1 MDQLPIFFDVRGRD
15 CLLVGGGEV
24 AARKAELLRRAGS
37 RITVIAP
44 ALGPTLTALAAAGEI
59 RHVAAAFSE
68 SNVAGHVLA
77 IAATDDPAVN
87 AAVAAAGRMRG
98 VPVNVVD
105 DPAHCDF
112 IFPSVVDR
120 SPLLIAI
127 STGGAAPM
135 LARSLRAR
143 LETQI
148 PAGYGRLA
156 ALLQRFRGQLKARL
170 PLKARR
176 HFVETLLD
184 GPVPELVFSGREDEA
199 AATLQRAL
207 ETADAAPPR
216 GEVSLIGAGPGDPDL
231 LTFRALRLMQRAD
244 IVLYDRLVPDSILD
258 LVRRDAERVYVG
270 KRRDYH
276 ALRQEEINQLL
287 VEHARAG
294 RHVVRLKGGDPFVF
308 GRGGEEIAT
317 LAAEGIPFQVV
328 PGITAAN
335 GCAAYAGIPLTHR
348 DHAHSVL
355 FVTGHLRGG
364 GGGIDLEIDWE
375 ALVRP
380 AQTVVIYMG
389 LGAIE
394 VICRELRRHGMRA
407 DMPAALIERGTT
419 HAQRVLTG
427 TLQTLPDL
435 VASHEVHAP
444 TLLIIGEV
452 VTLRERLAWFHP
464 EQPPAR
470 KPG

>member
-1 MDQLPIFFDVRGRD
+1 MDHLPVFFDVRGRD

-37 RITVIAP
+37 RITVVAP
-44 ALGPTLTALAAAGEI
+44 ELGTGLARLAAAGGI
-59 RHVAAAFSE
+59 RHRAAAFSE
-68 SNVAGHVLA
+68 TDVGGHVLA

-87 AAVAAAGRMRG
+87 AAVAAAARAHG

-120 SPLLIAI
+120 SPLMIAI

-143 LETQI
+143 LETLI

-156 ALLQRFRGQLKARL
+156 TLLQRFRSQLKERL

-199 AATLQRAL
+199 AVMLQRAL
-207 ETADAAPPR
+207 ENADAGPPR

-244 IVLYDRLVPDSILD
+244 VVLYDRLVPDSILD
-258 LVRRDAERVYVG
+258 LVRRDAERIYVG

-364 GGGIDLEIDWE
+364 GDGLDPAIDWE

-394 VICRELRRHGMRA
+394 VICRELQSHGMRA

-419 HAQRVLTG
+419 RAQRVLTG
-427 TLQTLPDL
+427 TLRTLPDL
-435 VASHEVHAP
+435 VANHEVHAP
-444 TLLIIGEV
+444 TLLIVGEV

-464 EQPPAR
+464 ERSPAR
-470 KPG
+470 KPV